1 MIARRIGKRRSTM
14 NWISKRMTQTQ
25 MIALG
30 YICIILIGSLTLML
44 PISSRTHQVTPFL
57 DTLFT
62 ATSAS
67 CVTGLVVADTWT
79 HWSFF
84 GQFVILIL
92 IQTGGMGFMTLG
104 VYVAILLRRR
114 IGLRIRGILQES
126 INNLQIGGIV
136 KLAKRIIQGTL
147 VFESVGAIFLMFR
160 FIPELGLWR
169 GIWYGIFHSVS
180 AFCNAGFDLM
190 GQSGEYQS
198 LVGYS
203 GDWLVN
209 LVIMSLIVIG
219 GIGFFV
225 WDDIYENRFNTRRYS
240 LHTKI
245 VLTATF
251 FLIVG
256 GAAFFF
262 FAEQGNILAGK
273 SIPEQIWCAF
283 FQSVTARTAGFNT
296 VDTGALTEGSKFVTM
311 FLMFIGGS
319 PGSTAGG
326 IKTTTFVILYVC
338 VRANIKQQKGNNIFD
353 RRLAD
358 DAVQKA
364 CTVTCTNLSL
374 VIVATVILLAVQPF
388 HLSDAM
394 FEVISAM
401 GTVGMT
407 TGITREICT
416 FSRVVLIFLMYCGR
430 VGSLTFALSL
440 RGNKHEPPVKQP
452 TEKIMIG

>member
-1 MIARRIGKRRSTM
+1 M
-14 NWISKRMTQTQ
+14 NWISKKMTQTQ
-25 MIALG
+25 MIAAG
-30 YICIILIGSLTLML
+30 YICIILTGSLLLML
-44 PISSRTHQVTPFL
+44 PFSSRTNEMTPFL
-57 DTLFT
+57 DALFT

-67 CVTGLVVADTWT
+67 CVTGLVVVDTWT

-84 GQFVILIL
+84 GQFVILLL
-92 IQTGGMGFMTLG
+92 IQVGGMGFMTLG

-114 IGLRIRGILQES
+114 IGLRVRGVLQES

-136 KLAKRIIQGTL
+136 KLAKKIIQGML
-147 VFESVGAIFLMFR
+147 IFEGTGAVLLMCR
-160 FIPELGLWR
+160 FIPRFGVWR

-180 AFCNAGFDLM
+180 AFCNGGFDLM
-190 GQSGEYQS
+190 GCTEMYQS
-198 LVGYS
+198 LSEYA

-225 WDDIYENRFNTRRYS
+225 WDDIYEHRLKMSRYT

-245 VLTATF
+245 VLSTTF

-262 FAEQGNILAGK
+262 FAEQGNTLAGR
-273 SIPEQIWCAF
+273 PLAEQIWCAF

-296 VDTGALTEGSKFVTM
+296 IDTGALTEGSKFVTM
-311 FLMFIGGS
+311 LLMFVGGS

-326 IKTTTFVILYVC
+326 IKTTTLVVLYVC
-338 VRANIKQQKGNNIFD
+338 VRANIRQEKGYNIFD
-353 RRLAD
+353 RRLDD
-358 DAVQKA
+358 DAVRKA
-364 CTVTCTNLSL
+364 CTVTCTNLFL
-374 VIVATVILLAVQPF
+374 ALLATIILLSVQSF
-388 HLSDAM
+388 SLTDVL
-394 FEVISAM
+394 FEVMSAI

-407 TGITREICT
+407 TGITRNVCAL
-416 FSRVVLIFLMYCGR
+416 SRVVLIFLMYCGR
-430 VGSLTFALSL
+430 IGSLTFALSL

-452 TEKIMIG
+452 AQQIMIG